1 MIVVCPVR
9 FTDKVPEMRA
19 FLELPARFTDDPE
32 GHHRFLSA
40 LGMAGDSAP
49 GGYSTYSSG
58 GGGFVGIHH
67 VYAGDRASVQLTVA
81 TEADLGELQQ
91 RLEGAGS
98 PVTRFDEDFG
108 SFLEAIDPDG
118 QSVQIHGWPG

>member
-1 MIVVCPVR
+1 MPVR
-9 FTDKVPEMRA
+9 FTD
-19 FLELPARFTDDPE
+19 DSE
-32 GHHRFLSA
+32 GQHRFLTA
-40 LGMAGDSAP
+40 LGMVGEPAP
-49 GGYSTYSSG
+49 GGYSTHSSG

-67 VYAGDRASVQLTVA
+67 VYADLPIVTGTGAGDLASVHLTVA
-81 TEADLGELQQ
+81 TEADLGEVQH

-108 SFLEAIDPDG
+108 SFLETIDPDG